1 MADIDTSGGGGHK
14 KGGKKR
20 GKKLSTRVDF
30 TPMVDLGF
38 LLITFFMLTTSMS
51 KPSVMDINM
60 PVKEENMKEEDK
72 TKIKASQAMTILL
85 TGKDQIVYY
94 FGIGEEVQNPLVTN
108 FGANGIR
115 KILLEESRKRNPS
128 LDSIKI
134 YKQMAQDKKIS
145 EETFKANYSR
155 IRNNKEGLIVL
166 IKADDKSLYKNLVD
180 ILDEMN
186 ITNNGRYAIVDITPG
201 DLKMINDN
209 PYVQK

>member
-1 MADIDTSGGGGHK
+1 MADIDTSGGGGKH

-51 KPSVMDINM
+51 KPSTMEINM
-60 PVKEENMKEEDK
+60 PFKEDK
-72 TKIKASQAMTILL
+72 PNPETQTKIKESQAMTILL

-94 FGIGEEVQNPLVTN
+94 FGIGDNVQNPLVTDYSS
-108 FGANGIR
+108 NGIR
-115 KILLEESRKRNPS
+115 KILLDESKKRNPS
-128 LDSIKI
+128 IDSISI
-134 YKQMAQDKKIS
+134 YRNMLREKKIN
-145 EETFKANYSR
+145 EETYKKNVSR
-155 IRNNKEGLIVL
+155 IKAFKDGIIVL
-166 IKADDKSLYKNLVD
+166 IKSDDKSRYKNLVD

-186 ITNNGRYAIVDITPG
+186 ICNIGRYAIVDIAPG

-209 PYVQK
+209 PYVKK

>member
-1 MADIDTSGGGGHK
+1 MADIATSGGGDHK

-60 PVKEENMKEEDK
+60 PVKDNIEEKDK
-72 TKIKASQAMTILL
+72 TQIKASQAMTILL

-94 FGIGEEVQNPLVTN
+94 FGIGEEVENPLVTN
-108 FGANGIR
+108 FSANGIR
-115 KILLEESRKRNPS
+115 KILLEESRKRNPA
-128 LDSIKI
+128 LDSIRI
-134 YKQMAQDKKIS
+134 YKQMANDRKIT
-145 EETFKANYSR
+145 EDEFKANYSR
-155 IRNNKEGLIVL
+155 IRNYKNGLIIL
-166 IKADDKSLYKNLVD
+166 IKADDKSRYKNLVD

-186 ITNNGRYAIVDITPG
+186 ITNNGRYAIVDIAPG